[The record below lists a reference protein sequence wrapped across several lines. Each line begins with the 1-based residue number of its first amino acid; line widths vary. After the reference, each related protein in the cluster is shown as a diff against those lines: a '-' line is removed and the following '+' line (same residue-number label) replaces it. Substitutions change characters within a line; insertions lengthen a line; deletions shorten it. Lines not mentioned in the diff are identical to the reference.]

1 MLRIPIAV
9 LSGALGLAL
18 LAGCET
24 MEERFNEIAG
34 DDDDDE
40 PRVVAFDCDDDR
52 DLRVRLSG
60 DRDEARVSAGD
71 EVYELERTGRDDGRQ
86 VYSNDDGVRLEI
98 SNEEAYLRVP
108 GGEDFQDCQR
118 S

>member
-1 MLRIPIAV
+1 MPRVPVAV
-9 LSGALGLAL
+9 VGGALGLAL

-24 MEERFNEIAG
+24 VEEQIDQIAG
-34 DDDDDE
+34 DGDDE
-40 PRVVAFDCDDDR
+40 PRTVAFECDDDR
-52 DLRVRLSG
+52 DFRVRLSG
-60 DRDEARVSAGD
+60 DRDEARVDAGD
-71 EVYELERTGRDDGRQ
+71 EEYELERTGRDDGRQ

-108 GGEDFQDCQR
+108 GGEDFQDCER